1 MGLSFSNPVLF
12 VTCRFMFRQITKRLM
27 QKLIT
32 PYFVFFIL
40 IYSSAFSQ
48 NKSVVSGVITN
59 KEDNLPLPFA
69 SVTLK
74 NYPMGTLSNENGEFD
89 FYIPDSKRND
99 TIQISFIG
107 FNNYE
112 LPITS
117 ALSELKIELQPSN
130 EVLDEVI
137 LSKLSPLDYIKNAL
151 ENIDKNYQQDPFQ
164 TIAYYREKLIENNQT
179 ISKKEGVFKT
189 HYTATGDSSKNQHQL
204 LLYKP
209 TENLQNFQFMRKW
222 IDKRI
227 EKETKKAKKKA
238 KKKGEIFEDDFDFD
252 RDMNMGGPETIIN
265 MADIR
270 NGSSNNNFLNPKH
283 FKKYEYTFGDE
294 KYFNGDILVT
304 IHYKALKKIESV
316 KDQGTVLISKG
327 DYAIALIEGS
337 GVLTVPVLAKPIIF
351 LVGLSV
357 SNPKFRNTV
366 SYQKYKDK
374 WYPKLFRWDATISLK
389 KSHLFSENEQANLKI
404 GQVFFINQ
412 LEYVSTAI
420 PKEKRFDSSE
430 DMEEQVHNDINI
442 SWQGMNVIKD

>member
-1 MGLSFSNPVLF
+1 
-12 VTCRFMFRQITKRLM
+12 MFRQITKRLM

-337 GVLTVPVLAKPIIF
+337 GILTVPVLAKPIIF

-420 PKEKRFDSSE
+420 PKEKRFDSGE

>member
-1 MGLSFSNPVLF
+1 
-12 VTCRFMFRQITKRLM
+12 M

-238 KKKGEIFEDDFDFD
+238 KKKGE
-252 RDMNMGGPETIIN
+252 
-265 MADIR
+265 
-270 NGSSNNNFLNPKH
+270 
-283 FKKYEYTFGDE
+283 
-294 KYFNGDILVT
+294 
-304 IHYKALKKIESV
+304 
-316 KDQGTVLISKG
+316 
-327 DYAIALIEGS
+327 
-337 GVLTVPVLAKPIIF
+337 
-351 LVGLSV
+351 
-357 SNPKFRNTV
+357 
-366 SYQKYKDK
+366 
-374 WYPKLFRWDATISLK
+374 
-389 KSHLFSENEQANLKI
+389 
-404 GQVFFINQ
+404 
-412 LEYVSTAI
+412 
-420 PKEKRFDSSE
+420 
-430 DMEEQVHNDINI
+430 
-442 SWQGMNVIKD
+442 